1 MTDQPATE
9 TPLDPEALQAFMEGV
24 RGVVLTSGDPGYDD
38 ARGIWNG
45 LIDRRPA
52 LIVQCTGAADVVDA
66 VNFAREQGLLLSVK
80 GGGHNVAGNAVND
93 GGLVIDLSQ
102 MRGVHVEPSTQTVR
116 AQGGALWGDCDR
128 ETQLFGLAV
137 PGGVVSTTGIAG
149 LTLHGGVGHLRRKHG
164 LSIDNLLSV
173 DIVTADGQL
182 RRASATENEDL
193 FWAVRGAGSNFGV
206 VTSFEFQAH
215 PVGPMVMVGAVFYPQ
230 EAARDVL
237 PAWRDYMASAPEEL
251 SSLAFFWN
259 VPPHEPFP
267 PEHHGKPVLILAG
280 VYSGSVEDGEP
291 VVQPLRELAQ
301 PLIDLSGPWP
311 WLGLQ
316 SGFDALFPP
325 GELRYWKS
333 RAFAALPEEAIDEIA
348 DWAARRPTPLTD
360 ITIWHHGGAMSRVD
374 ETATAYAGRDAPFL
388 VTGEVS
394 WTDPA
399 QSDEAIEWGRDFWAA
414 MGRHSTGGLYLNFPG
429 LGEEKEELVKAGY
442 GANYERLAAL
452 KAKYDPDNLF
462 RMNLNITPASWGPRP
477 GGPRGLRR
485 QPSCASTRGRLLI
498 PRGAAGRLRPLS
510 PRAARLYTR
519 GTLTTEYVVVGVGG
533 VLNLALIA

>member
-1 MTDQPATE
+1 MTDLPATE

-66 VNFAREQGLLLSVK
+66 VNFARERGLLLSVK

-128 ETQLFGLAV
+128 EAQLFGLAV

-164 LSIDNLLSV
+164 LSIDSLLSV
-173 DIVTADGQL
+173 DIVTADGRL

-206 VTSFEFQAH
+206 VTSFEFRAH

-259 VPPHEPFP
+259 VPPGEPFP
-267 PEHHGKPVLILAG
+267 SEHHGKPVLILAG

-316 SGFDALFPP
+316 SGFDALFPS
-325 GELRYWKS
+325 GDLRYWKS
-333 RAFAALPEEAIDEIA
+333 RAFAALPEEAIEEIA
-348 DWAARRPTPLTD
+348 EWAARRPTPLTD

-374 ETATAYAGRDAPFL
+374 ERATAYAGRDAPFL

-399 QSDEAIEWGRDFWAA
+399 QSDEAIKWGRDFWAA

-429 LGEEKEELVKAGY
+429 LGEEQEELVKAGY
-442 GANYERLAAL
+442 GANYERLAVL

-462 RMNLNITPASWGPRP
+462 RMNLNITPAG
-477 GGPRGLRR
+477 
-485 QPSCASTRGRLLI
+485 
-498 PRGAAGRLRPLS
+498 
-510 PRAARLYTR
+510 
-519 GTLTTEYVVVGVGG
+519 
-533 VLNLALIA
+533 

>member
-1 MTDQPATE
+1 MSAGVVTE
-9 TPLDPEALQAFMEGV
+9 LALDAEALQGFVAGL
-24 RGVVLTSGDPGYDD
+24 RGAVLRPGDYGYDD
-38 ARGIWNG
+38 ARAIWNA

-52 LIVQCTGAADVVDA
+52 LIVQCTGAADVVDSI
-66 VNFAREQGLLLSVK
+66 NFAREQNLILSIM

-93 GGLVIDLSQ
+93 GGLVIDLSR
-102 MRGVHVEPSTQTVR
+102 MNAVHVDPATRTVR
-116 AQGGALWGDCDR
+116 AQGGATWGDTDR

-164 LSIDNLLSV
+164 LSIDSLVSV

-182 RRASATENEDL
+182 RRASGTENEDL

-206 VTSFEFQAH
+206 VTSFEFKAH
-215 PVGPMVMVGAVFYPQ
+215 PVGPMVMVAAVFYPL
-230 EAARDVL
+230 EDARTIL
-237 PAWRDYMASAPEEL
+237 PAWRDFMAAAPEEV
-251 SSLAFFWN
+251 SSIALCWS

-267 PEHHGKPVLILAG
+267 PEHHGKDVLIVAAVYAG
-280 VYSGSVEDGEP
+280 SPEDGEP

-316 SGFDALFPP
+316 SGFDDLFPK

-333 RAFAALPEEAIDEIA
+333 RALGELSDAAIDEIA
-348 DWAARRPTPLTD
+348 DYAKRRPTPITD
-360 ITIWHHGGAMSRVD
+360 IVIWHHGGAMSRVG
-374 ETATAYAGRDAPFL
+374 ETDTAYAGRDAPFL

-399 QSDEAIEWGRDFWAA
+399 QTDEAIAWGREFWDA

-429 LGEEKEELVKAGY
+429 LGEEKEELVRAGY
-442 GANYERLAAL
+442 GINYKRLAAL
-452 KAKYDPDNLF
+452 KAKYDPTNLF
-462 RMNLNITPASWGPRP
+462 RMNLNITPAS
-477 GGPRGLRR
+477 
-485 QPSCASTRGRLLI
+485 
-498 PRGAAGRLRPLS
+498 
-510 PRAARLYTR
+510 
-519 GTLTTEYVVVGVGG
+519 
-533 VLNLALIA
+533 